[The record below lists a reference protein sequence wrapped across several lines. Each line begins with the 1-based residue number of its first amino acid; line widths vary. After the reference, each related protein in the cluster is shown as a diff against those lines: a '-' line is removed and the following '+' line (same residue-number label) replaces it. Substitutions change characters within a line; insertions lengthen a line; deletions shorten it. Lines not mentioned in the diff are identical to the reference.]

1 MLKIESTAINFRLM
15 SWYRRYKLCESCKKD
30 MIKELI
36 PVAWHPTRWW
46 DWLMPEDE
54 EREI

>member
-1 MLKIESTAINFRLM
+1 MLKIESAAINFRLM

-30 MIKELI
+30 MIKELM

-46 DWLMPEDE
+46 DWFMPEDE